1 MRQKTKLLLSILITI
16 VLLLA
21 ACGEERRISGSL
33 STEPSVAP
41 ADTKMDIRR
50 FAGTELNFIA
60 NKHPWIDL
68 ISPQLEQFS
77 QLTGITVNLKV
88 YPEEQFRTKRTVE
101 LMSGLSNIDVFM
113 IMPGNNLDEY
123 YRNKWIEELNTYMN
137 NPAIR
142 WPEYD
147 LEDMFNTAL
156 KVGIRDGN
164 NYTLPIMLETSL
176 LAYNRDIFETY
187 KIKAPRTMEELE
199 AAAKTIFEGSGGQ
212 IYGITMRGKKS
223 AATSQWIDFVRSF
236 GGDWLDKNG
245 RAALHSPEA
254 IAATQL
260 YGRLLRDYGPPSA
273 PTNSWYESTA
283 MFMQGRS
290 AMIYDASV
298 FKSNYEDPQMSKV
311 VDKVG
316 YTTIPAGPAGS
327 TPHVSSWGL
336 AISTVSKH
344 KQAAWYFMQWAT
356 SRKFALEGL
365 LKGIPAARNSAWNS
379 PIFKASET
387 SPEWTRASLE
397 SYRRASTRWNPPVV
411 DVNEGREIA
420 GAAIVAAIL
429 GNEIY
434 PAAQQ
439 ASHRLNRLIEKENTD
454 AE

>member
-1 MRQKTKLLLSILITI
+1 MRHYTKFLLSILVFG

-21 ACGEERRISGSL
+21 SCEEEVRIS
-33 STEPSVAP
+33 EAP
-41 ADTKMDIRR
+41 ADTEMDIRR
-50 FAGTELNFIA
+50 FAGAELNFIA
-60 NKHPWIDL
+60 NKHPWLDL
-68 ISPQLEQFS
+68 ISPRLEQFS

-101 LMSGLSNIDVFM
+101 LMSGLSDIDVFM

-123 YRNKWIEELNTYMN
+123 YRNGWIEELNTYMD
-137 NPAIR
+137 NPALR

-156 KVGIRDGN
+156 KVGIRDGS

-187 KIKAPRTMEELE
+187 KIKTPRTMEELE
-199 AAAKTIFEGSGGQ
+199 AAAKAIFEGSGGQ

-236 GGDWLDKNG
+236 GGDWLDENG

-254 IAATQL
+254 IAATRL
-260 YGRLLRDYGPPSA
+260 YGRLLRNYGPPSA

-283 MFMQGRS
+283 LFMQGRA

-298 FKSNYEDPQMSKV
+298 FKSNYEDPQMSKIA
-311 VDKVG
+311 DQVG
-316 YTTIPAGPAGS
+316 YATIPAGPAGS

-336 AISTVSKH
+336 AISRVSTN
-344 KQAAWYFMQWAT
+344 KQAAWYFMQWAS

-439 ASHRLNRLIEKENTD
+439 ASHRLNRLIDKENTD
-454 AE
+454 TE